1 MSRYIKLAK
10 ELTFSPSVM
19 TNGKKAVDLA
29 AEQIAM
35 GAAGNIKY
43 IYSIKN

>member
-19 TNGKKAVDLA
+19 TNGKKAVDIWQLSKLQWGLQ
-29 AEQIAM
+29 EI
-35 GAAGNIKY
+35 
-43 IYSIKN
+43 

>member
-35 GAAGNIKY
+35 GLQEI
-43 IYSIKN
+43 